1 MVASSSKKASLWTP
15 KYYGQIPQGIFTFQ
29 GHNKWLWR
37 LEKFLKWH
45 NLVIIITCTLT
56 RWFIGRCCHC
66 TCNYYNGHLNYS
78 KYVWYTFGHMRPGG
92 HVMKLPEAI
101 TVHCGWWSQHS
112 WWYRHTTMTHMSW
125 PATVTMRCGS
135 GLWLPM

>member
-56 RWFIGRCCHC
+56 RWFIGCSCHC
-66 TCNYYNGHLNYS
+66 TMVTLIIASMCDILSDICVPVAMLWNFQKPSQFIVDGDHNILDDTDILPWPICRGLLPSQCVVAVGFGYQCNFY
-78 KYVWYTFGHMRPGG
+78 
-92 HVMKLPEAI
+92 
-101 TVHCGWWSQHS
+101 
-112 WWYRHTTMTHMSW
+112 
-125 PATVTMRCGS
+125 
-135 GLWLPM
+135 